1 MGIWQTTTNIISH
14 HQTNHFV
21 RRGRAQWYVSAFVRE
36 SEEHA
41 SFGGSIEGPYG
52 ACWAFG
58 SDGLKQTSKGK
69 KDPGMMPMEMVDWMS
84 LAKEK
89 ARAINVEKRNS

>member
-21 RRGRAQWYVSAFVRE
+21 RVGRVGWIVRAFVRE
-36 SEEHA
+36 SENSA

-52 ACWAFG
+52 SCWAFG
-58 SDGLKQTSKGK
+58 PDGLKQTSTGK
-69 KDPGMMPMEMVDWMS
+69 KDPGMMPMAMIEFVS

-89 ARAINVEKRNS
+89 ARTINVERRNS